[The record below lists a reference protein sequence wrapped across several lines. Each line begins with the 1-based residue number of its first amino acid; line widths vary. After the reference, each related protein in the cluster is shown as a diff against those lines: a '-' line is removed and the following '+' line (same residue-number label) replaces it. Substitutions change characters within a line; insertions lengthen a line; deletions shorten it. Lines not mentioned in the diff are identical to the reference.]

1 MSQPNSDN
9 SDTKTNPTQGL
20 PLPSYARGK
29 SSADSSALP
38 AANLLEL
45 FHARQLRDAIAQ
57 QVTRLEKQ
65 SCVVSWGAGMEA
77 FEPLYC
83 DSLAVAAMGPKRIP
97 LNGDEVRSHYTDLMV
112 AMDHLLEQLGE
123 VR

>member
-1 MSQPNSDN
+1 M
-9 SDTKTNPTQGL
+9 
-20 PLPSYARGK
+20 
-29 SSADSSALP
+29 P

-57 QVTRLEKQ
+57 QVDRLEKQ
-65 SCVVSWGAGMEA
+65 SCVVSWGTGMAE

-83 DSLAVAAMGPKRIP
+83 DNSTLAPAVPQRDP

-123 VR
+123 RR